1 MKKPEPAP
9 TGPPSAQS
17 AVALMT
23 PANASAVRELVERA
37 DRDYLYWSDF
47 KYLRMPEAVSPEDAW
62 RYLKSVR
69 SIGMRSTQIRDVHG
83 DRFTYTLTNEV
94 QRCLH
99 VIDRDAAGAVGA
111 TSRIPK
117 HGEQRYLISTLMEE
131 AIASS
136 QIEGASTTRRVAKD
150 MLRTGRRPKD
160 RSERMIFNN
169 YQTITAVRNM
179 ASEPITVELLIRLQ
193 AMLTQD
199 ALDDPKDVGRLRSAD
214 DEIVVHDAATLSIV
228 HVPPH
233 AKQLEAELKRLCD
246 YANEAAGPF
255 EHPVIKAVALH
266 FWLAYLH
273 PFVDGNGRTARALFQ
288 LYMLKS
294 GYWLFEYL
302 SISRIMRRRRGQYD
316 TAFIHSEVD
325 ACDMTYFLTFHLH
338 AIETALQNL
347 WKYLADR
354 AEEDRAMS
362 QRLARDHSLNHRQ
375 RALLGRAVED
385 QNVVFTIESHR
396 VSHNVTYPT
405 ARSDLLELARRGYLS
420 QVKEGRAFVFVPAP
434 DLSERLSG
442 QDDL

>member
-9 TGPPSAQS
+9 VGPPSAES

-23 PANASAVRELVERA
+23 PENSAAVRSLVERA
-37 DRDYLYWSDF
+37 DHDYLYWSDF
-47 KYLRMPEAVSPEDAW
+47 KYLPMPEAVSAEDAW

-69 SIGMRSTQIRDVHG
+69 SIGMRSTKIRDVHA
-83 DRFTYTLTNEV
+83 DHFTYTLTNEV

-111 TSRIPK
+111 PSRIPK

-160 RSERMIFNN
+160 RSERMILNN
-169 YQTITAVRNM
+169 YRTITAVRNM
-179 ASEPITVELLIRLQ
+179 VNEPITVELLIRLQ
-193 AMLTQD
+193 GMLTED
-199 ALDDPKDVGRLRSAD
+199 ALDDPKDVGRLRSPA
-214 DEIVVHDAATLSIV
+214 DEIVVHDAATLSVV
-228 HVPPH
+228 HVPPD
-233 AKQLEAELKRLCD
+233 AKKLEAELKRLCD
-246 YANEAAGPF
+246 YANDAAGPF
-255 EHPVIKAVALH
+255 EHPVIKAVVLH

-288 LYMLKS
+288 LYMLKT

-302 SISRIMRRRRGQYD
+302 SISRIIRKRRGQYD
-316 TAFIHSEVD
+316 KAFIHSEVD

-338 AIETALQNL
+338 AIETALQDL
-347 WKYLADR
+347 WKYLADK

-362 QRLARDHSLNHRQ
+362 DRLARDHSLNYRQ

-385 QNVVFTIESHR
+385 PNVVFTIESHR

-405 ARSDLLELARRGYLS
+405 ARGDLLDLAHRGYLS
-420 QVKEGRAFVFVPAP
+420 QVKEGRAFVFVPTP
-434 DLSERLSG
+434 DLRLCLG
-442 QDDL
+442 GHEDL